1 VLRPHSTLT
10 ADSSAV
16 RPRGR
21 LPTRLVVPADGPR
34 PSPSWS
40 RRRQAGAAAVL
51 TGRAICVPFRARRLR
66 FVTVNH
72 GHSRSSDLQAPY
84 YRCAATRTV
93 RTGSPARFRQ
103 RLLRW
108 RFRLVGSD
116 RGGLERRR
124 RPRPDGTGPR
134 SVLGPCRTRAPG
146 ARAVTSGLQGTRRI
160 AGRRLSSSSSRHE
173 ASGHIRLWV
182 PKVIRRTGH
191 GTQGVIRRICGG
203 LAVPLA

>member
-1 VLRPHSTLT
+1 MGLAHP
-10 ADSSAV
+10 
-16 RPRGR
+16 
-21 LPTRLVVPADGPR
+21 
-34 PSPSWS
+34 PSWS

-72 GHSRSSDLQAPY
+72 GRSRSFDLRWPY

-146 ARAVTSGLQGTRRI
+146 ARAVTSGLQGIRRI

-173 ASGHIRLWV
+173 ASGHIRLWSQRSSGAQATAR
-182 PKVIRRTGH
+182 KVSST
-191 GTQGVIRRICGG
+191 VS
-203 LAVPLA
+203 AVAWRCCWRSEMNHEQYDD